1 MAIMEEDSPKRRR
14 VGLIYDDRMCKHADP
29 VDDDH
34 VENPNRIRAI
44 WDKLN
49 ASGLAQRCIVL
60 NAKEAKDNHLASV
73 HSEKHIKLIKNIS
86 SRKKSTMK
94 RTAEKLDSIYFNE
107 GSSEASSLAAGSV
120 IQAAEKVAKGELDSA
135 FAIVRP
141 PGHHAEETE
150 PMGFCL
156 YNNIAVAA
164 SFLLNRRPKLGVGKI
179 LIVDWDVHHGNGTQK
194 MFYDDPRVLTF
205 SVHRHDSGEFYP
217 FGNDGSYNMIGEG
230 AGAGYNIN
238 VPWETDS
245 CGDADY
251 FAVWDHVLIP
261 VAKKFDPDMIMVA
274 AGFDA
279 ALGDPLGGC
288 CLSPYAYSVMLRK
301 LMDISRGKNIVLA
314 LEGGYDPVSLA
325 NSAEACVEVL
335 LQDKPLMR
343 SSVDLPLKSTALV
356 IRTVRQAL
364 SKYWPVLAS
373 ELTDKVI
380 NSSRRPSSQ
389 TEDVADT
396 STASVKLNSK
406 VEQVRSAERK
416 NNKKRNV
423 AGELVLKFMKE
434 QCLAVKNGA
443 KNTSPFAGPTGTK
456 LQPPKAPIADPQK
469 GGNPPKRTRS
479 SGEDPKK
486 ILQCMRE
493 SAFQRDKEIVSEMS
507 PEEHCAQ
514 IAYHTA
520 KLSAMATARRSDR
533 IRALDEERRKAVEE
547 VESLKAKCLSLEDEV
562 ARTKEEL
569 AKSVKKNGSVR
580 AKSYNKG
587 FSDLLRSTEFRHVM
601 ELYTEAL
608 MAAYRNSTLFL
619 SKLAEVARFNYLEAF
634 RLCREKI
641 RKAGSDLVL
650 DPIASLD
657 KLKVEDLPAP
667 DWNGNPD
674 EPVDYPWWDG
684 IYEKVVDDYF
694 KEMKASGSPRSGSSN
709 VNEMICHI

>member
-14 VGLIYDDRMCKHADP
+14 VGLMYDDRMCKHADP

-49 ASGLAQRCIVL
+49 ASGLAQRCIVS
-60 NAKEAKDNHLASV
+60 NGKEAKDNHLALV

-94 RTAEKLDSIYFNE
+94 RTAAKLDSIYFNE

-120 IQAAEKVAKGELDSA
+120 IQVAEKVAKGELDSA

-156 YNNIAVAA
+156 YNNIAIAA

-194 MFYDDPRVLTF
+194 MFYEDPRVLTF

-217 FGNDGSYNMIGEG
+217 YGNDGSYSMIGEG

-238 VPWETDS
+238 VPWENDL

-251 FAVWDHVLIP
+251 FAVWDHILIP
-261 VAKKFDPDMIMVA
+261 VARKFNPDLIMVA

-314 LEGGYDPVSLA
+314 LEGGYNLVSLA
-325 NSAEACVEVL
+325 KSAQACVEVL
-335 LQDKPLMR
+335 LQDKPLTR

-356 IRTVRQAL
+356 IRTVRQAV
-364 SKYWPVLAS
+364 SRYWPVLAS
-373 ELTDKVI
+373 ELTDQVI

-396 STASVKLNSK
+396 STSSAMTNSK
-406 VEQVRSAERK
+406 GEQVCSAERK
-416 NNKKRNV
+416 NDKKKNV
-423 AGELVLKFMKE
+423 AGALVGKKNALSPSRPSVPIYTSSIPLMIVIWSVSPSSRPELVFRWEYLQRRGVIPAGKF
-434 QCLAVKNGA
+434 
-443 KNTSPFAGPTGTK
+443 
-456 LQPPKAPIADPQK
+456 
-469 GGNPPKRTRS
+469 RRS
-479 SGEDPKK
+479 S
-486 ILQCMRE
+486 
-493 SAFQRDKEIVSEMS
+493 
-507 PEEHCAQ
+507 
-514 IAYHTA
+514 
-520 KLSAMATARRSDR
+520 
-533 IRALDEERRKAVEE
+533 
-547 VESLKAKCLSLEDEV
+547 
-562 ARTKEEL
+562 
-569 AKSVKKNGSVR
+569 
-580 AKSYNKG
+580 
-587 FSDLLRSTEFRHVM
+587 
-601 ELYTEAL
+601 
-608 MAAYRNSTLFL
+608 
-619 SKLAEVARFNYLEAF
+619 
-634 RLCREKI
+634 
-641 RKAGSDLVL
+641 
-650 DPIASLD
+650 
-657 KLKVEDLPAP
+657 
-667 DWNGNPD
+667 
-674 EPVDYPWWDG
+674 
-684 IYEKVVDDYF
+684 
-694 KEMKASGSPRSGSSN
+694 
-709 VNEMICHI
+709 